1 MHYYSLLQRSLV
13 MLLITLTFIPCSYA
27 QETEMSDG
35 FCIVLPADVS
45 VVPWPLA
52 RDQLPDAQPGKMYLL
67 NKDNSFIAI
76 KTHSKPIV
84 EKDRD
89 LNKLVSVLAPMIA
102 AQNPTIKFI
111 GPEFVDLS
119 GTRFARIHGSGVQN
133 DGTPVDYNLLVTLL
147 LDHTTITLT
156 ICLKGAEGVKR
167 VDEMNEMIKTIRMS
181 K

>member
-1 MHYYSLLQRSLV
+1 
-13 MLLITLTFIPCSYA
+13 
-27 QETEMSDG
+27 MSDG

-102 AQNPTIKFI
+102 AQNSTIKSWTRSLLTFLEL
-111 GPEFVDLS
+111 GLREFTDQE
-119 GTRFARIHGSGVQN
+119 F
-133 DGTPVDYNLLVTLL
+133 
-147 LDHTTITLT
+147 
-156 ICLKGAEGVKR
+156 
-167 VDEMNEMIKTIRMS
+167 RMMEPP
-181 K
+181 